1 MVSKQRPG
9 TRARK
14 PKRARATPRKSS
26 KRTSRRE
33 KTSKPTPARRKPVTK
48 TKPTKPQKGRPKNKR
63 VWKLLGGLGAF
74 VVAVV
79 LIGLGLNRFAT
90 QRGPENAQ
98 VTTLALPEGLN
109 EREAAELLAQVGL
122 TDSPWLLASYFVA
135 TRASDCFQAGP
146 HLLPRAATGR
156 QLRSLLCRTDERG
169 MAKVI
174 IPEGFTRFDVAR
186 RLERKG
192 VVGAAAFLRATERR
206 VVLAEFGIDAGS
218 LPEAESAEGY
228 LFPATYDVPLNSQP
242 GRVVRRFLTESTKR
256 WWRIASAHEQSQAE
270 LKREFG
276 FGRHDIV
283 TLASMVEKEAVM
295 DDERVQIA
303 SVFLNRLRDPSFQPK
318 YLQSDP
324 TAAYGC
330 RVMPTR
336 LASCRDFD
344 GKVTRAI
351 NRDRNN
357 RYSTYSYEGL
367 PPGPIANPGEASLQ
381 AVLAA
386 KPTSMRYFVAKGAGR
401 HAFSATYEQHLK
413 AVSRWRQLRKGR

>member
-1 MVSKQRPG
+1 MVSKRRPG
-9 TRARK
+9 SRARK
-14 PKRARATPRKSS
+14 PKRARAAQGKSS
-26 KRTSRRE
+26 KLPSRR
-33 KTSKPTPARRKPVTK
+33 KKNTQQAAARRKSAAK
-48 TKPTKPQKGRPKNKR
+48 TKASKSKEGRPKNKR
-63 VWKLLGGLGAF
+63 LWMFFGWVGAL
-74 VVAVV
+74 VIAAL

-90 QRGPENAQ
+90 ERGPENEHL
-98 VTTLALPEGLN
+98 TSLALPEGLT

-122 TDSPWLLASYFVA
+122 TDSPWLLASYFVL
-135 TRASDCFQAGP
+135 TRASHCFQPGP

-156 QLRSLLCRTDERG
+156 QLRSLLCRTDERE

-174 IPEGFTRFDVAR
+174 VPEGFTRFDVAK
-186 RLERKG
+186 RLERRG
-192 VVGAAAFLRATERR
+192 VVGSSAFLRATERR
-206 VVLAEFGIDAGS
+206 VMLAEFGIDAGS

-228 LFPATYDVPLNSQP
+228 LFPATYDIPLDSP
-242 GRVVRRFLTESTKR
+242 PVRVVRRFLTESTKR
-256 WWRIASAHEQSQAE
+256 WSRIASGHEQSQAE

-295 DDERVQIA
+295 DDEREQIA
-303 SVFLNRLRDPSFQPK
+303 SVFLNRLRDPTFQPK

-330 RVMPTR
+330 RVMSTR

-344 GKVTRAI
+344 GKVTPPI

-357 RYSTYSYEGL
+357 RYSTYTYEGL
-367 PPGPIANPGEASLQ
+367 PPGPIANPGEASIK

-386 KPTSMRYFVAKGAGR
+386 KPTSMLYFVAKGAGR
-401 HAFSATYEQHLK
+401 HAFSATYKEHLK
-413 AVSRWRQLRKGR
+413 AVSRWRQLRDGR

>member
-1 MVSKQRPG
+1 LAIS
-9 TRARK
+9 A
-14 PKRARATPRKSS
+14 
-26 KRTSRRE
+26 
-33 KTSKPTPARRKPVTK
+33 
-48 TKPTKPQKGRPKNKR
+48 
-63 VWKLLGGLGAF
+63 L
-74 VVAVV
+74 
-79 LIGLGLNRFAT
+79 LIGFGLNQFAA
-90 QRGPENAQ
+90 QRGPENERP
-98 VTTLALPEGLN
+98 TTLALPAGLT

-122 TDSPWLLASYFVA
+122 TDSPWLLASYFVL
-135 TRASDCFQAGP
+135 TRASHCFQSGP

-156 QLRSLLCRTDERG
+156 QLRSFLCRTGQRE
-169 MAKVI
+169 MAKVTV
-174 IPEGFTRFDVAR
+174 PEGFTRFDVAR
-186 RLERKG
+186 RLERQG

-206 VVLAEFGIDAGS
+206 VVLAEFGIDTGS

-228 LFPATYDVPLNSQP
+228 LFPATYEIPLNSEP
-242 GRVVRRFLTESTKR
+242 VRVVRRFLTESTKR
-256 WWRIASAHEQSQAE
+256 WWGIASGHEQKQAE

-276 FGRHDIV
+276 FDRHEIV

-295 DDERVQIA
+295 DDERAQIA
-303 SVFLNRLRDPSFQPK
+303 SVFLNRLRDPSFRPK

-357 RYSTYSYEGL
+357 RYSTYTYEGL
-367 PPGPIANPGEASLQ
+367 PPGPIANPGEASIQ

-386 KPTSMRYFVAKGAGR
+386 KPTSMLYFVAKGAGR
-401 HAFSATYEQHLK
+401 HAFSATYEEHLK
-413 AVSRWRQLRKGR
+413 AVSRWRQIREGR